1 MSSER
6 KKTIL
11 LVEDD
16 NDHAEI
22 IEFYI
27 KEYSPEF
34 YVNRL
39 SDGYE
44 TLNYLKE
51 IEKLP
56 WLIILDLKIPKHD
69 GHEILKYLK
78 NEKNLKRIPVVIFTT
93 SNSIQDITK
102 AIDAGANSYLIK
114 PINSND
120 FLENIKT
127 MLSFWKLNQHEYITN
142 GENI

>member
-1 MSSER
+1 MSNEN

-16 NDHAEI
+16 DNHAEI

-27 KEYSPEF
+27 KAYSSEF
-34 YVNRL
+34 QVNRL
-39 SDGYE
+39 SDGLE
-44 TLNYLKE
+44 ALEYLE
-51 IEKLP
+51 SIEKFP

-78 NEKNLKRIPVVIFTT
+78 NEEYLKRIPVVIFTT

-114 PINSND
+114 PMNSD
-120 FLENIKT
+120 IFLENIKT
-127 MLSFWKLNQHEYITN
+127 MLSFWKLNQHGYITN